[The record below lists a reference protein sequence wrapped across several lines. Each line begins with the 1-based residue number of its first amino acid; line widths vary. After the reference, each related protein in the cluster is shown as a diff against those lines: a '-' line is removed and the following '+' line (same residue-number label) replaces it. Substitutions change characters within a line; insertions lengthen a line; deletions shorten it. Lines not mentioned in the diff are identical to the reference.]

1 MEIYWGSFLE
11 ADINRWFGGQGILFA
26 GKFLAYAG
34 MTQGM
39 EVSWLPSYGPETR
52 GGTSNCSVILSEKQI
67 GSPVVLN
74 PDILICMNLPSLD
87 KFEDSLAEG
96 GVLFA
101 DSTLIEREVKSADVK
116 AFYVPATG
124 LADERQMTG
133 LANMIILGK
142 VIKETQICGKDIVSK
157 AMKNIISE
165 RRKEMFE
172 LNIKAIELGMGI

>member
-1 MEIYWGSFLE
+1 MKQILIAG
-11 ADINRWFGGQGILFA
+11 FGGQGILFA

-34 MTQGM
+34 MEQGL

-52 GGTSNCSVILSEKQI
+52 GGTSNCSVILSEGPI

-87 KFEDSLAEG
+87 KFEDTPAKG
-96 GVLFA
+96 GMLFA
-101 DSTLIEREVKSADVK
+101 DSTLIGRKARNAEVT

-124 LADERQMTG
+124 AADENGMAG
-133 LANMIILGK
+133 LANMVMLGK
-142 VIKETQICGKDIVSK
+142 VIKETEICGKETVMS

-165 RRKEMFE
+165 RRKDMFD
-172 LNIKAIELGMGI
+172 LNIKAIEMGMKL